1 MTAPTTESE
10 LPILTMSFGLAPA
23 VEAAHTPWLLVV
35 ETPPELVARVAAKM
49 MPPFAGNANWLKE
62 ANVAPGKPGALSP
75 LRKIFVKVPLEPIVQ
90 IPLALDEVT
99 LPPVAKAPV
108 KAISLALLRSGD
120 ERDWKVWPPEYETP
134 VRATRTPV
142 PFEEYRKIPVLLPDA
157 TPFPE
162 KLAVNA
168 ISPALLIMGLPK
180 ETNFPPVTPGTAEPI
195 AATGVVAF
203 RVKFPDFVA
212 L

>member
-1 MTAPTTESE
+1 
-10 LPILTMSFGLAPA
+10 
-23 VEAAHTPWLLVV
+23 
-35 ETPPELVARVAAKM
+35 
-49 MPPFAGNANWLKE
+49 
-62 ANVAPGKPGALSP
+62 
-75 LRKIFVKVPLEPIVQ
+75 LEPIVQ

-99 LPPVAKAPV
+99 LPPVTKAPV

-120 ERDWKVWPPEYETP
+120 ERDWKVWPPVYETP
-134 VRATRTPV
+134 VRATRTPTRGPV

-162 KLAVNA
+162 NVAVNA
-168 ISPALLIMGLPK
+168 ISPALLIIGLPK